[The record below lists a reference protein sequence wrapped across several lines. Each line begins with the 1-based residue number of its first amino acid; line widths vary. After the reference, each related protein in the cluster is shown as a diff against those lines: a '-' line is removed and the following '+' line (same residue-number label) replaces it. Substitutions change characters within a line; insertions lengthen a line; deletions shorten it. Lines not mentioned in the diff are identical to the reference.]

1 MDAITLRNFPE
12 SLKKV
17 VVQKAKTEKLSL
29 NKTILKILETA
40 LFISK
45 KKKEY
50 TDLDDLFG
58 VMDENSYQNLSKS
71 LRKQRSID
79 PKIWS

>member
-17 VVQKAKTEKLSL
+17 VVQKAKAENLSL

-50 TDLDDLFG
+50 VDLDDLFG
-58 VMDENSYQNLSKS
+58 VMDEDSYQSFSKA

>member
-1 MDAITLRNFPE
+1 MNAITLRNFPDA
-12 SLKKV
+12 LKKV
-17 VVQKAKTEKLSL
+17 VVQKAKAENSSL
-29 NKTILKILETA
+29 NKTILKILEAA
-40 LFISK
+40 LFVSK

-58 VMDENSYQNLSKS
+58 VMDENSYRRLSRS